1 MPGRLITLTTD
12 FGVRDPFVGVMKG
25 VILGIC
31 PDARLVDLTHE
42 IERQDVRGAQLAL
55 ESAVRFFPPGTI
67 HLAVVDPG
75 VGSARRPLAL
85 ESGGQQFVGPDNGL
99 FTFALADPGWTAVT
113 LEAPRYRLPEVSR
126 TFHGRDVFAPAAA
139 HLARGVALAE
149 LGPPGG
155 DLVRQPLPVARR
167 EGARLRGEVLA
178 ADRFGNLITSITVA
192 QLAGAPGVSV
202 EVAGR
207 SLGAPRESYLEGE
220 ADRAAPI
227 MGSQG
232 RLEIFVRD
240 GDARTLLGAG
250 PGTPVW
256 VTLG

>member
-1 MPGRLITLTTD
+1 M
-12 FGVRDPFVGVMKG
+12 
-25 VILGIC
+25 
-31 PDARLVDLTHE
+31 
-42 IERQDVRGAQLAL
+42 AL
-55 ESAVRFFPPGTI
+55 ERA
-67 HLAVVDPG
+67 
-75 VGSARRPLAL
+75 
-85 ESGGQQFVGPDNGL
+85 
-99 FTFALADPGWTAVT
+99 
-113 LEAPRYRLPEVSR
+113 RYRLPEVSR

-149 LGPPGG
+149 LGPAGADP
-155 DLVRQPLPVARR
+155 VRQPLPVARR

-192 QLAGAPGVSV
+192 QLAGAPCLAV

-220 ADRAAPI
+220 RDRAAPI
-227 MGSQG
+227 LGSRG

-240 GDARTLLGAG
+240 GDARALLGAG